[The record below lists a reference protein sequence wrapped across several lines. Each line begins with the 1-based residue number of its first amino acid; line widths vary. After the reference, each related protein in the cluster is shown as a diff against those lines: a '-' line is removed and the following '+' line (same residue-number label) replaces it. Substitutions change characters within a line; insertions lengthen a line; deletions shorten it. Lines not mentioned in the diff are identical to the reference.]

1 MNEKE
6 LYALRLKLLG
16 KAKKEETF
24 TKKEMLT
31 AVEQFLKYGEQSFN
45 PEKSAG
51 RDSWGGHGGYYSGSG
66 WAARALRALQRQLDG
81 SPIEL

>member
-6 LYALRLKLLG
+6 LYALRLRLLG

-24 TKKEMLT
+24 TKEQMLI
-31 AVEQFLKYGEQSFN
+31 AVEQFLAYGEESFN
-45 PEKSAG
+45 PDKVAGKS
-51 RDSWGGHGGYYSGSG
+51 DGHGGYFSGSG
-66 WAARALRALQRQLDG
+66 WAARALRGLQRQLDG